1 MPTPTEYKYVQLN
14 DRGVPVI
21 AGTTMKVSELVM
33 AQIAYGWSPDE
44 LYVQHPYLRMSQIY
58 SALAYYWDYKE
69 IIDAEIEEDLRWAKQ
84 ARKEAGVSPVAAKLR
99 AKGLLV

>member
-1 MPTPTEYKYVQLN
+1 MPTTTEYKYVQLN
-14 DRGVPVI
+14 DKGVPVI
-21 AGTTMKVSELVM
+21 AGTTLKVIELVM

-44 LYVQHPYLRMSQIY
+44 LQVQHPYLSMSQIY

-69 IIDAEIEEDLRWAKQ
+69 VIDAEIEESLQWAKQ
-84 ARKEAGVSPVAAKLR
+84 VRKEAGISPVAAKLR